1 MVDKNYHK
9 EYRKDYDKKTKY
21 VTVSIPISEY
31 EELEKQAKKEGVK
44 VSTLLKN
51 MALAYMQTKTL
62 TPKAIED
69 RLSEFIF
76 LMRNI
81 ANNINQIARNSNL
94 LKHLVEENGLL
105 MELKNME
112 NLVKEYTLNKIKN

>member
-44 VSTLLKN
+44 VSTLIKN

-76 LMRNI
+76 LMRNV

-94 LKHLVEENGLL
+94 LKHLVEENSLL
-105 MELKNME
+105 MELKKME
-112 NLVKEYTLNKIKN
+112 DLVKEYTLNKIKN

>member
-105 MELKNME
+105 MELKKIE
-112 NLVKEYTLNKIKN
+112 DLVKEYTLNKIKN

>member
-44 VSTLLKN
+44 VSTLIKN
-51 MALAYMQTKTL
+51 MTLAYMQTKTL

-76 LMRNI
+76 LMRNV

-112 NLVKEYTLNKIKN
+112 DLVKEYTLNKIKN

>member
-62 TPKAIED
+62 IPSSIEA

-76 LMRNI
+76 LMRNV

-94 LKHLVEENGLL
+94 LKHLVEEESLL
-105 MELKNME
+105 MELKKME
-112 NLVKEYTLNKIKN
+112 DLVKEYTLNKIKN

>member
-21 VTVSIPISEY
+21 VTISIPISEY
-31 EELEKQAKKEGVK
+31 EELEKRAKKEGVK

-62 TPKAIED
+62 IPSSIED

-76 LMRNI
+76 LMRNV

-94 LKHLVEENGLL
+94 LKHLVEEESLL
-105 MELKNME
+105 MELKKME
-112 NLVKEYTLNKIKN
+112 DLVKEYTLNKIKN